1 MSNET
6 QYNLAFRM
14 QLFTRQ
20 AVRTLYSNQRLQ
32 RWCFDV
38 ELLFLARRCGVPV
51 GEVAVTW
58 KEIPGKVLCSACLAD
73 QTVSCLG
80 SFPMTLL

>member
-1 MSNET
+1 
-6 QYNLAFRM
+6 M

-58 KEIPGKVLCSACLAD
+58 KEIPGAD
-73 QTVSCLG
+73 IPVFRMIQGFIESV
-80 SFPMTLL
+80 